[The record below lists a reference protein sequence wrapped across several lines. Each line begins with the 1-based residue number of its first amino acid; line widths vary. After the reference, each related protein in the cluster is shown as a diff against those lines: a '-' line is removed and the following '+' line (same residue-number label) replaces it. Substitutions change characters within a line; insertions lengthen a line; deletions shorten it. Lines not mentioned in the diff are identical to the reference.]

1 MQISKKLTIGVVVG
15 VAMLAV
21 ACQNAGTASEPGL
34 QDTAALAAPAVAAA
48 APTPIPTAV
57 PPTPFPAPEPAAE
70 PASAP
75 TPADAA
81 TPTPLPMARTQT
93 PTATPFPTDDVPARL
108 VRNWATDFTKH
119 SVAYSEIISGGPPRD
134 GIPPIDEPLFH
145 DVSDPPDYMVDNAPV
160 LSLEINGEA
169 KAYPLAIMIWHEIVN
184 DEIGGVPV
192 SITYCPLCNTAI
204 VFDRRVDGT
213 VLDFGTSGNLR
224 NSDLVM
230 WDRQTESW
238 WQQITGE
245 AIVGELTG
253 TKLEFIPASLVS
265 WSAFAENHPDGQVQS
280 RITGFNRDYAGAP
293 YGGYDT
299 IGNRPF
305 LFSGQIDDRLD
316 AMERVV
322 GLTVDGHTVA
332 YPFPIFEKTA
342 VVNDT
347 VGLQN
352 LVIFYASDTLSAFRG
367 RGYSESRVI
376 GSTGVFDPNLDGQ
389 KLTFRQDG
397 PSIVDDQTG
406 SSWTVLG
413 QAVEGPLSGKSLTP
427 VVHANH
433 FWFAWAVFFPETEL
447 RSGDAI
453 SG

>member
-1 MQISKKLTIGVVVG
+1 MVSVCREPSGRSG
-15 VAMLAV
+15 AV
-21 ACQNAGTASEPGL
+21 
-34 QDTAALAAPAVAAA
+34 
-48 APTPIPTAV
+48 
-57 PPTPFPAPEPAAE
+57 
-70 PASAP
+70 
-75 TPADAA
+75 
-81 TPTPLPMARTQT
+81 
-93 PTATPFPTDDVPARL
+93 TDNR
-108 VRNWATDFTKH
+108 
-119 SVAYSEIISGGPPRD
+119 
-134 GIPPIDEPLFH
+134 
-145 DVSDPPDYMVDNAPV
+145 
-160 LSLEINGEA
+160 
-169 KAYPLAIMIWHEIVN
+169 
-184 DEIGGVPV
+184 
-192 SITYCPLCNTAI
+192 
-204 VFDRRVDGT
+204 
-213 VLDFGTSGNLR
+213 
-224 NSDLVM
+224 
-230 WDRQTESW
+230 
-238 WQQITGE
+238 
-245 AIVGELTG
+245 
-253 TKLEFIPASLVS
+253 
-265 WSAFAENHPDGQVQS
+265 
-280 RITGFNRDYAGAP
+280 FNRDYAGAP